1 MKMALEE
8 LADNPI
14 IDELVFLPV
23 HSRRMVS
30 IRACSVMF
38 RKPFIEVTMDD
49 GGLIQRHFS
58 RPSFAE
64 SWAEACVILETLT
77 SIKLISD
84 FRFNP
89 VDNRQEL
96 VERVLV
102 CRDECIAEA
111 DQMFEQ
117 GMYDLYLQQF
127 GEDFDHLPPDAVQ
140 RIAKARQHLAEQK
153 QSE

>member
-23 HSRRMVS
+23 HSKRMVS
-30 IRACSVMF
+30 IRACSVLF
-38 RKPFIEVTMDD
+38 RKPFIEVTMSD
-49 GGLIQRHFS
+49 GGAIQRHFP

-89 VDNRQEL
+89 VANREEL
-96 VERVLV
+96 VDRVLA

-111 DQMFEQ
+111 DKMFEQ
-117 GMYDLYLQQF
+117 GMYALFLQQF
-127 GEDFDHLPPDAVQ
+127 GADFDHLPPEVVQ
-140 RIAKARQHLAEQK
+140 RIAKARQQLDE
-153 QSE
+153 